1 MSIELLKKDIREKKL
16 RRVYLFYGQEDYLIR
31 HYIGE
36 LEKVICGALSGP
48 SADIG
53 NLSRF
58 DAEKNLSRIYDACA
72 AFPLFVEQRMILIQN
87 SGAFKAEKE
96 KDSANDRS
104 DKSSGKGPS
113 GVSNDP
119 STQLTESVEASVAGK
134 KAPRRGK
141 GNAAA
146 AQKMTYEWIVENSPD
161 TASILMVEEKV
172 DKRRKLYGLI
182 SKQGLVVEFP
192 YQKPEDLERWVLNIL
207 SKNSKRIARNTL
219 RMFMERNGESMTE
232 IKNELDK
239 LMLYTGNEQDIT
251 EEAVRQVCTVT
262 MKTKV
267 FDLMDSV
274 TAGEKLKAL
283 AELDSLILMKEPIQ
297 KIMIMLSKHLVQME
311 QIKGLSEA
319 GMSLGEIT
327 AMMKL
332 NPYHAKILYRQCAK
346 YGADQLKQAVQLCYE
361 RDLAVKNGKMEGI
374 LALESLIAA
383 L

>member
-1 MSIELLKKDIREKKL
+1 MSIEKLKKDIQDKKL
-16 RRVYLFYGQEDYLIR
+16 RRVYLFYGPEDYLIR

-36 LEKVICGALSGP
+36 LEKVICGSLSGP
-48 SADIG
+48 AADIG

-72 AFPLFVEQRMILIQN
+72 AFPLFVDQRMILIQN

-96 KDSANDRS
+96 KESSQSAE
-104 DKSSGKGPS
+104 
-113 GVSNDP
+113 
-119 STQLTESVEASVAGK
+119 ESAAGK

-141 GNAAA
+141 SSTSAG
-146 AQKMTYEWIVENSPD
+146 QKMTYEWIVENSPD

-182 SKQGLVVEFP
+182 NKQGLVVEFP
-192 YQKPEDLERWVLNIL
+192 YQKPEDLGRWVLNIL
-207 SKNSKRIARNTL
+207 SKNNKRIAVNTL

-232 IKNELDK
+232 IKNEVDK
-239 LMLYTGNEQDIT
+239 LMLYAGNEQEIT

-283 AELDSLILMKEPIQ
+283 AELDSLIIMKEPIQ

-327 AMMKL
+327 TTMKL
-332 NPYHAKILYRQCAK
+332 NPYHAKILFRQCAR
-346 YGADQLKQAVQLCYE
+346 YGSEQLKRAVQLCYE
-361 RDLAVKNGKMEGI
+361 KDIAVKNGKMDGI
-374 LALESLIAA
+374 LALESLIAM